1 MASRNLDLDEQV
13 ANFINDHLD
22 LPAELVMGEPSMH
35 GASVAYVMRP
45 LQKYKTYFDG
55 KKKRTFS
62 FDIQAKCPFWLDA
75 IDILNQIN
83 ELMENAK
90 AFQLRS
96 SNKSFQFVKAEMT
109 HPPSFAA
116 NVTDNLD
123 VVTGSST
130 GDNVFAIYT
139 ASFEVTAIINK

>member
-1 MASRNLDLDEQV
+1 MASRSLDLDERV

-35 GASVAYVMRP
+35 GSSVAYVMRP
-45 LQKYKTYFDG
+45 LQKYKVYFDG
-55 KKKRTFS
+55 RKKRTFS

-75 IDILNQIN
+75 INILNAIN

-90 AFQLRS
+90 SFQLK
-96 SNKSFQFVKAEMT
+96 SNNGSFQFTRAEMT
-109 HPPSFAA
+109 HSPSFAA

-123 VVTGSST
+123 VVTGNSA
-130 GDNVFAIYT
+130 GDNVFAIYI
-139 ASFEVTAIINK
+139 ASFEVTAIITK